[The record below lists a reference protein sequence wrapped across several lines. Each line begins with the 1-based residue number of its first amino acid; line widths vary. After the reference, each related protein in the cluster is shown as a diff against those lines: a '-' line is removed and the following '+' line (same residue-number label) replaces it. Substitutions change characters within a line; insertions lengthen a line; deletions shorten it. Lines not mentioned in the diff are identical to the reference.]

1 MSESQ
6 EVLWRSCSDTQEYDM
21 IKHSEKNNNF
31 EKKQNQDIKLG
42 DSIFIY
48 PSGRKYTKI
57 LTMLIFGCW
66 EYGLFKF
73 SSLYIS
79 ELSKF
84 SN

>member
-42 DSIFIY
+42 DSIFI
-48 PSGRKYTKI
+48 
-57 LTMLIFGCW
+57 
-66 EYGLFKF
+66 
-73 SSLYIS
+73 
-79 ELSKF
+79 
-84 SN
+84 